1 MTENAL
7 RIIGKAMSALGLDYG
22 FVTYR
27 KKPVRYPY
35 FVGEYN
41 EVESMNEDGLQEISF
56 MLTGF
61 ARGEGAWQALESA
74 KRSIQNYF
82 TRGGRAFRFADGSVA
97 VVMYANAFPVP
108 KEDAELKSIQ
118 INLSIKEWSVN
129 EYVH

>member
-7 RIIGKAMSALGLDYG
+7 SIIGKAMSALGLDYG
-22 FVTYR
+22 FITY
-27 KKPVRYPY
+27 KKPVRNLY
-35 FVGEYN
+35 FVGEYT
-41 EVESMNEDGLQEISF
+41 EVESMTEDGLQETSF

-74 KRSIQNYF
+74 KKSVQNYF
-82 TRGGRAFRFADGSVA
+82 TREGRVFRFADGSVA

-118 INLSIKEWSVN
+118 INLSIKEWSVS
-129 EYVH
+129 